1 MTAFGSRI
9 GGEFG
14 PFAAPVVGLVVGAII
29 VNILVE
35 GSKERVE
42 IARRRIERQHQ
53 RADLGAQ
60 EMIGAGRSE
69 RRQSFELAGIDEF
82 QYRRHIRE
90 VADLA
95 LAARNALANGGQE
108 PRCDVATLGPRQG
121 VEALASEGLL
131 YACSR

>member
-14 PFAAPVVGLVVGAII
+14 AFAAPVVGLVVGAII

-60 EMIGAGRSE
+60 EMIGAGRPE
-69 RRQSFELAGIDEF
+69 RRQSL
-82 QYRRHIRE
+82 R
-90 VADLA
+90 
-95 LAARNALANGGQE
+95 ARGN
-108 PRCDVATLGPRQG
+108 
-121 VEALASEGLL
+121 
-131 YACSR
+131 